1 MNEIIYN
8 FDLTESQIVAIKAAL
23 VYSGLAFCK
32 NREVFK
38 LLCEA
43 VNTPGDTELLARY
56 E

>member
-1 MNEIIYN
+1 MNETLYN
-8 FDLTESQIVAIKAAL
+8 FDLTESQIMTIKAAL
-23 VYSGLAFCK
+23 TYSGLEFYN
-32 NREVFK
+32 NREIFK